1 MPEEPQKEIYS
12 SPEEEIKALEQ
23 KLEAKKRELQ
33 EQGTAVEEKDVFRE
47 ILKEHISKSRL
58 SPSAPAGLPA
68 VQPLPPHLKPQ
79 ADDLQKKE
87 EREAQVK
94 QLVEIALTRNIQDAV
109 KVAEQATPYLLDE
122 LHDHLVDDFYEK
134 LLALRKLKAL

>member
-1 MPEEPQKEIYS
+1 MPEEQQKEIYA

-23 KLEAKKRELQ
+23 KLEDKKRELQ
-33 EQGTAVEEKDVFRE
+33 EQGTEVKEKDTFRE
-47 ILKEHISKSRL
+47 VLKEHIDKARVPTSARIIQPATQL
-58 SPSAPAGLPA
+58 PSNLQNQAAE
-68 VQPLPPHLKPQ
+68 LK
-79 ADDLQKKE
+79 KKE

-94 QLVEIALTRNIQDAV
+94 HLIEIALTRNIQNAV